1 METNDN
7 IERTWNSSFKEYT
20 EAIVAH
26 PNYRGLF
33 YERDKENRVKWVVTG
48 KSEKG
53 KLRQEWWDAKC
64 REHNI
69 EIRKGCYAIIT
80 RIIHPT
86 KKHVCQCCGKEL
98 SILYEYPSKRL
109 LVKINKAFSWDIT
122 QTTYTIKEIILNAS
136 KEPNGLKQI
145 SNILGLPMG
154 LTLEK
159 AIEYAYSNLVA
170 KEASILSPGVMSN
183 CPDRYDGFHS
193 DGLCCREK
201 TDKGR
206 HKENMKTYTQD
217 RRAYEDWSDGNYNL
231 ANRLMGE
238 INKQAPIACP
248 ICGKVEHMS
257 ADHIGPISLGFCHSM
272 HFAPMCK
279 NCNSSKNNRFTKND
293 VDELLSKEKSGEQV
307 VSWHSIEIWNLVKND
322 IRNDADAKLAS
333 SIMAKNH
340 QNVLNILSLIYL
352 KTGTEFL
359 MRYLHPEY
367 SLIDYRFENVDLNNL
382 SKITILASP
391 LDSKNKRK
399 NQERYV
405 RIAFESLEEFSNKKN
420 RKNYLLIDENSEE
433 LQPIINEIIR
443 GNYNDADEK
452 LKELIKNISHEI
464 YNREKSENTYLDLFD
479 NEYSMVA
486 EP

>member
-1 METNDN
+1 
-7 IERTWNSSFKEYT
+7 
-20 EAIVAH
+20 
-26 PNYRGLF
+26 
-33 YERDKENRVKWVVTG
+33 
-48 KSEKG
+48 
-53 KLRQEWWDAKC
+53 
-64 REHNI
+64 
-69 EIRKGCYAIIT
+69 
-80 RIIHPT
+80 
-86 KKHVCQCCGKEL
+86 
-98 SILYEYPSKRL
+98 
-109 LVKINKAFSWDIT
+109 
-122 QTTYTIKEIILNAS
+122 
-136 KEPNGLKQI
+136 
-145 SNILGLPMG
+145 
-154 LTLEK
+154 
-159 AIEYAYSNLVA
+159 
-170 KEASILSPGVMSN
+170 
-183 CPDRYDGFHS
+183 
-193 DGLCCREK
+193 
-201 TDKGR
+201 
-206 HKENMKTYTQD
+206 MKTYTQD

-279 NCNSSKNNRFTKND
+279 TCNSSKNNRFTKND

-443 GNYNDADEK
+443 GNYDDADEK

-464 YNREKSENTYLDLFD
+464 YNREKSENGYLDLFE